1 MWHLTALCGDGSEP
15 VSEVEKNEQSA
26 DVAIKSD
33 TDTTDD
39 SSAPSTNGLAS
50 TNTNAGIPAVEREVG
65 AEEAEEE
72 EEVTPTTPRIDKGKG
87 RAEPEVEEPE
97 KVLSPSYVIDSDSD
111 EDDDVRRLMI
121 PHEELAFMPSPTE
134 RSRSWVAEEGE
145 VFRKGT
151 VLLGPEEL
159 EGEYD
164 GEELRKELLEAMVE
178 RPPPR
183 TIDEFGMDGLLAP
196 ELESDPFSVPLSPP
210 PPSVGSPT
218 VQSPTFGFSGN
229 NGPTSPTEQQQPTK
243 PPPRPYIPRRSSAST
258 TSSIMGVISPTIGA
272 SASPSLAQTSS
283 PVVGGGS
290 GSGNGNGND
299 GSPHALAHL
308 PMFVKRTRSVG
319 F

>member
-1 MWHLTALCGDGSEP
+1 MLG
-15 VSEVEKNEQSA
+15 
-26 DVAIKSD
+26 
-33 TDTTDD
+33 
-39 SSAPSTNGLAS
+39 
-50 TNTNAGIPAVEREVG
+50 
-65 AEEAEEE
+65 
-72 EEVTPTTPRIDKGKG
+72 
-87 RAEPEVEEPE
+87 
-97 KVLSPSYVIDSDSD
+97 
-111 EDDDVRRLMI
+111 
-121 PHEELAFMPSPTE
+121 

-164 GEELRKELLEAMVE
+164 GEELRKEVRHRGLFSLFKLYTHLIPRKQLLEAMVE

-308 PMFVKRTRSVG
+308 PMFVKRTRSVDSSG
-319 F
+319 SGSTVG